1 MMIKKA
7 LLLLFLC
14 SSISISSQEW
24 NQKTKQTKITFT
36 IKNFGLNVDGD
47 FSKIKINTNFN
58 SKNLFESYINSEI
71 VVKTISTG
79 IESRDEHILDEDYFD
94 ETNHKTIVL
103 KSTKFITTNNGSF
116 NMIAELTIKGT
127 TKQLQI
133 PLEILESEKEV
144 LIKADFT
151 INRKDFKVGGGSFIM
166 SKNVKI
172 QVEYIGTK

>member
-79 IESRDEHILDEDYFD
+79 IESRDEHI
-94 ETNHKTIVL
+94 
-103 KSTKFITTNNGSF
+103 
-116 NMIAELTIKGT
+116 
-127 TKQLQI
+127 
-133 PLEILESEKEV
+133 
-144 LIKADFT
+144 
-151 INRKDFKVGGGSFIM
+151 
-166 SKNVKI
+166 
-172 QVEYIGTK
+172 

>member
-94 ETNHKTIVL
+94 EMINPRLAALAEIAWCSKAKRSWSQFRSSLLNNMEHLVKMGW
-103 KSTKFITTNNGSF
+103 KFHTF
-116 NMIAELTIKGT
+116 
-127 TKQLQI
+127 
-133 PLEILESEKEV
+133 
-144 LIKADFT
+144 
-151 INRKDFKVGGGSFIM
+151 
-166 SKNVKI
+166 
-172 QVEYIGTK
+172 